1 MKSITAGLAFLAVLE
16 CVICLSVTLQGAG
29 VSERFK
35 IWTIAQHL
43 FQSDK
48 KGTLTKVYPLITQLD
63 EELEDTPI
71 ESLCEAVSYRL
82 SELGEP
88 DMASMMPLYCQWYPM
103 GLPFTSNYDHSNSG
117 TYFVLNGKR
126 YDHSDDVFYLKSS
139 ELKKQAQVPDQA
151 VIAVNDVVI
160 GHNSEAPIVYFYGC
174 PDDEESTFEEF
185 NRNLYSEAT
194 ETGKLRYIWR
204 STCHVERDTKLGPFP
219 VELSLRDD
227 KSDINVLPIECLGIP
242 HQFDKSKY
250 GLINPTAKK
259 LSDLD
264 LKVANLIA
272 QKYNLSKD
280 FNSTLDYARGI
291 INNFPLLVPE
301 LITMKNNTEAIMK
314 SNTNLTESGV
324 DHKLLGLYING
335 ENYRF
340 SSLDQYTL
348 LNALESEY
356 RRLKQLLSGLMKMYS
371 KSTLI
376 TAKDLITRFS
386 QISIPN
392 LQQSQ
397 PIKVD
402 LHRIRGFS
410 ESVIYFNDIEIDNQY
425 QELTQDINKFFE
437 KSKFGEIP
445 EYRHNWNELI
455 FVIDFNKL
463 EDQNTQLA
471 LEGLK
476 RAIGVVTQGYP
487 QRIGLLPLNTGD
499 SDNIIRKI
507 YELKDGDLLELEDF
521 LGNELVSGSKI
532 TSDYADTPDVAK
544 LLRNLQINE
553 TSIIING
560 EIYPFRKNTWHYLIA
575 KTIKKDV
582 GYLKREL
589 KRYIKRDGDKV
600 QPVIDVR
607 GVLHLKSSETRHMK
621 YTPDYFADSTYT
633 TLDNSA
639 LQVWDERILE
649 YVKGKEYNI
658 LHTITL
664 VDDFNTLQALKRLHN
679 LIGMKFVGVKFRL
692 LHSGAFGS
700 NWKILKKITSKPS
713 FLQELKSLIKQSN
726 RSSPI
731 NQLNPN
737 VLQNWLP
744 DLKPEFLSAKSFML
758 INGRF
763 IHFEENE
770 IPQIKLFETTIK
782 REAQRT
788 IDALEAL
795 ETILPGITSNKID
808 PEFIETTSAVLT
820 KMFYQGT
827 ELYGNGPVF
836 TTESTLSRFDMTE
849 ILLVNNFTI
858 FESIS
863 NEDKPIDLVL
873 VIDPLEE
880 RSQRL
885 LSLIK
890 DVQYLPF
897 LNVKI
902 VIYPTTDLKFMPID
916 RIYVPNFP
924 DEVSSKLDDIESKF
938 DVTVEVPHN
947 FVLND
952 HQNVRGYLVEVH
964 AFDRKQ
970 PVSEGIIDGLGDVC
984 LELVDGSGKSIDK
997 TITMT
1002 TFGYG
1007 QFIVP
1012 ELGSN
1017 FSICSC
1023 DPRYKVISFS
1033 SDARADYMPVKSI
1046 NVTSLNPVVT
1056 YVKLEK
1062 VDEVAKIAVEDSIIN
1077 IFTIPRN
1084 EHSFEQEYQK
1094 MVLHIL
1100 NSPQG
1105 DYMGVRFWLLDQP
1118 FISHSLRKF
1127 IDAIN
1132 LDTKLDGSIE
1142 LVKYEWPPWLRP
1154 QRFLERRMDA
1164 YKVLFLDVL
1173 FPQSVSRIIYMD
1185 PSISQLPDPF
1195 KLNEKVRT
1203 KLPFAMYKMVGHGY
1217 WETRYWA
1224 QRLGDRNLKF
1234 HSVHPAF
1241 VINLQ
1246 NLRAYY
1252 GGNKL
1257 RIHYQRLSAD
1267 VLSLGKIDQDLIN
1280 DAQEEVPIRTLSSST
1295 IVFLNVKNQDS
1306 VDAWLKNFEEI
1317 AVNSETATTT
1327 STSANP
1333 ENAQENAKETQDFMH
1348 DEL

>member
-1 MKSITAGLAFLAVLE
+1 MKLITAGIVFLTVLKT
-16 CVICLSVTLQGAG
+16 VVCLSVSLQSAS

-43 FQSDK
+43 FRGDK
-48 KGTLTKVYPLITQLD
+48 KGILATVYPLVMQLD
-63 EELEDTPI
+63 EDLEDTPVAN
-71 ESLCEAVSYRL
+71 LCEVVSARL
-82 SELGEP
+82 SELGEL
-88 DMASMMPLYCQWYPM
+88 DLASLMPLYCQWYPM
-103 GLPFTSNYDHSNSG
+103 GLPFPSSYDHLKSE
-117 TYFVLNGKR
+117 TYFVLNNKR
-126 YDHSDDVFYLKSS
+126 YDHSDDVFYLKSG
-139 ELKKQAQVPDQA
+139 ELKKQAQMPDEA
-151 VIAVNDVVI
+151 VVAVNDVII
-160 GHNSEAPIVYFYGC
+160 GNNPEAPIVYFYGC
-174 PDDEESTFEEF
+174 PDDDEATFEEF

-194 ETGKLRYIWR
+194 ETGKLRFIWR
-204 STCHVERDTKLGPFP
+204 STCHVRNDTEIGPFP
-219 VELSLRDD
+219 LELSIRDG
-227 KSDINVLPIECLGIP
+227 KSNIDVLPIDHLGVP

-250 GLINPTAKK
+250 GLINPTTNQ

-264 LKVANLIA
+264 LKVAHLIA
-272 QKYNLSKD
+272 QKYNSSKD

-301 LITMKNNTEAIMK
+301 LITMKNNTEAIMD

-324 DHKLLGLYING
+324 DHKLLGLFING
-335 ENYRF
+335 ENWRF

-356 RRLKQLLSGLMKMYS
+356 RRLKQLLSGLVKMYS
-371 KSTLI
+371 KSTLV
-376 TAKDLITRFS
+376 TAKDLITKFS

-402 LHRIRGFS
+402 LHRISGFS
-410 ESVIYFNDIEIDNQY
+410 ESVIYFNDIEIDDQY
-425 QELTQDINKFFE
+425 RELTTDINKFFE

-455 FVIDFNKL
+455 FVIDFNNL
-463 EDQNTQLA
+463 EDPDTKLA
-471 LEGLK
+471 LDGLK
-476 RAIGVVTQGYP
+476 RAIGVITQGYP
-487 QRIGLLPLNTGD
+487 QRIGLLPLNTGA
-499 SDNIIRKI
+499 SDDIIRKI
-507 YELKDGDLLELEDF
+507 YELKDRDLLELEDF
-521 LGNELVSGSKI
+521 LGNELIRGRTIS
-532 TSDYADTPDVAK
+532 SDYTNTPGVAK

-589 KRYIKRDGDKV
+589 RKYIRHDGEKA
-600 QPVIDVR
+600 QPIIDVR
-607 GVLHLKSSETRHMK
+607 GVLHMKSSETRHMK

-649 YVKGKEYNI
+649 YVKGKEYNL

-679 LIGMKFVGVKFRL
+679 LIGIKFVGVKFRII
-692 LHSGAFGS
+692 HSGALES
-700 NWKILKKITSKPS
+700 NWKILKKISSKPS
-713 FLQELKSLIKQSN
+713 FLKELKSLIKKSARVISTNELN
-726 RSSPI
+726 R
-731 NQLNPN
+731 N
-737 VLQNWLP
+737 VLQSWLV

-795 ETILPGITSNKID
+795 ETILPGVTSNKID
-808 PEFIETTSAVLT
+808 PEFMENISATLT

-836 TTESTLSRFDMTE
+836 TTESTLSRFDMSE
-849 ILLVNNFTI
+849 ILQVNNFTI
-858 FESIS
+858 FESS
-863 NEDKPIDLVL
+863 NDGDKPIDVVL

-885 LSLIK
+885 LSLIT
-890 DVQYLPF
+890 DIQQLPF

-902 VIYPTTDLKFMPID
+902 VIYPTADLKFMPID

-924 DEVSSKLDDIESKF
+924 DELGGKLTDIESKF
-938 DVTVEVPHN
+938 DVAVEVPRN

-952 HQNVRGYLVEVH
+952 NKNVGGYLVEVH
-964 AFDRKQ
+964 AFDERQ
-970 PVSEGIIDGLGDVC
+970 PVSEGIIDGLGNVC
-984 LELVDGSGKSIDK
+984 LELVDSTGKSVDK
-997 TITMT
+997 TVTMM

-1012 ELGSN
+1012 KLGSN
-1017 FSICSC
+1017 FTIKSC
-1023 DPRYKVISFS
+1023 DPRYKVVSFS
-1033 SDARADYMPVKSI
+1033 SDARADYMPMESV

-1056 YVKLEK
+1056 YVKLQK
-1062 VDEVAKIAVEDSIIN
+1062 VDEVAKITVEESVIN
-1077 IFTIPRN
+1077 IFTIPKN

-1100 NSPQG
+1100 HSPQHG
-1105 DYMGVRFWLLDQP
+1105 YMGVKFWLLDQP
-1118 FISHSLRKF
+1118 FISQSLRKF
-1127 IDAIN
+1127 IDVIN
-1132 LDTKLDGSIE
+1132 LDPKLDGNIE

-1164 YKVLFLDVL
+1164 YKILFLDLL

-1195 KLNEKVRT
+1195 KLNEKVKT

-1217 WETRYWA
+1217 WETHYWA

-1241 VINLQ
+1241 VVNLQ
-1246 NLRAYY
+1246 QLREYN

-1267 VLSLGKIDQDLIN
+1267 VLSLAKIDQDLIN

-1295 IVFLNVKNQDS
+1295 IVFLNTKNQNS
-1306 VDAWLKNFEEI
+1306 VNAWLTNFQKLAAKE
-1317 AVNSETATTT
+1317 ETAGFATDE
-1327 STSANP
+1327 NP
-1333 ENAQENAKETQDFMH
+1333 GIKQEGTRETIDLMH